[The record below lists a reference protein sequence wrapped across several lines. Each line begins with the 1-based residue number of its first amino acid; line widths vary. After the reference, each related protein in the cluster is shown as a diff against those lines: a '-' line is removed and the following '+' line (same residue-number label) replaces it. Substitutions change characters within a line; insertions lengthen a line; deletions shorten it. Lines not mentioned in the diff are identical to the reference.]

1 MRLRSQ
7 KKRDSDPRASSESA
21 DNSSSAPLKNK
32 IPSKPGS
39 KTIDVS
45 VDDFVR
51 SVESESAKDRAETT
65 NISSSD
71 ESERIVED
79 SEVVE
84 VADDEEEEEEE
95 EEEDEAVDLT

>member
-1 MRLRSQ
+1 MTGPGQ

-39 KTIDVS
+39 KRIDVS

-65 NISSSD
+65 NISSSGPVID
-71 ESERIVED
+71 AFSF
-79 SEVVE
+79 
-84 VADDEEEEEEE
+84 
-95 EEEDEAVDLT
+95 LFLQPG